1 MRKTLL
7 CLFLLVSVGMIAQ
20 KIKTKKNIIS
30 IDNVEAAKVYKRENK
45 ATKETNY
52 VFYDMQDKDSVSFR
66 SYMIE
71 AETYYSF
78 KTSLA
83 TDTADL
89 KFVLQSFTFN
99 WEKALTE
106 LIVKKYKFIT
116 SNGLEK
122 ETIKD
127 YIAKQEEKLIPAAL
141 EDIEGRSERYVKAK
155 AMNLGITPD
164 SEIMSQGNK
173 IGDVIRPSSLEANK
187 PLLFV
192 DNARH
197 TIASITDY
205 NRAHGATVAPAV
217 GKEFYANFSHISP
230 EADAHAYILFQ
241 LAKRDYLPG
250 QAGYAEYAAQN
261 TIEDVK
267 KLKEARRMN
276 TVYGELELK
285 KYRSIIGFFKCQFRQ
300 KENGRMVELKD
311 LPEFSQDNYD
321 GLQITVY
328 PSSERLDGRDFDKID
343 FSEGRVIPIEEC
355 KSFVIHGVYDTDPNG
370 VEVEEAYYPL
380 SYSPVLTKLGLLG
393 KITSE
398 TLVHWT
404 RLIGPINYSGAAKFD
419 DVLILMKMESLKE
432 MKYKTL
438 ARDVFK
444 KKDLLNF
451 TKEYEAMKDKIE
463 ENADEYLKDEA
474 GLTKFAKD
482 FDRVIIDSKKW

>member
-1 MRKTLL
+1 MRKALL
-7 CLFLLVSVGMIAQ
+7 CLFLLVSVGMMTQ
-20 KIKTKKNIIS
+20 KIKIKKNIIS
-30 IDNVEAAKVYKRENK
+30 VDNVEAAKVFKRENK

-66 SYMIE
+66 SYTIE
-71 AETYYSF
+71 ADTYYSF

-116 SNGLEK
+116 NNGLEK

-141 EDIEGRSERYVKAK
+141 EDIQGTSERYVKAK
-155 AMNLGITPD
+155 AMNLGITPEG
-164 SEIMSQGNK
+164 EIMSQGNK
-173 IGDVIRPSSLEANK
+173 IGSVVIPSRLEAT
-187 PLLFV
+187 PLLFI
-192 DNARH
+192 DNSGH

-205 NRAHGATVAPAV
+205 NRAHGATVTPAD
-217 GKEFYANFSHISP
+217 GKELHVNFSHISA

-250 QAGYAEYAAQN
+250 QSKYAAYAAQN
-261 TIEDVK
+261 AIKDAE

-285 KYRSIIGFFKCQFRQ
+285 KYSSIIGFFKCQFRQ

-311 LPEFSQDNYD
+311 LPEFSQDNLD
-321 GLQITVY
+321 SLQITVY

-355 KSFVIHGVYDTDPNG
+355 KSLVIHGVYDTDPNG

-380 SYSPVLTKLGLLG
+380 SYSPVLTKQGLLG
-393 KITSE
+393 KIAFE
-398 TLVHWT
+398 TEVHWT

-419 DVLILMKMESLKE
+419 DVFILMKMESLKE

-451 TKEYEAMKDKIE
+451 TKEYPAMKDKIE
-463 ENADEYLKDEA
+463 QNADEYLKDEA
-474 GLTKFAKD
+474 GLQKFAKD
-482 FDRVIIDSKKW
+482 LDQAIIDEF